1 MNIVYLK
8 NQKTLPN
15 NKISLFNPSFLYGIN
30 VFEGI
35 RGYWS
40 EIQEKL
46 KIFDLDEHLDRLYNS
61 ADIIGFNVPV
71 NKNVLKS
78 ELLSIIEE
86 ENIRENIYIRIT
98 FFIDGDKNWA
108 EQNSIERL
116 ISIRSMESSLGL
128 AKPQSLIISSYR
140 RISSNSVPPFVKAGA
155 NYLNSRYA
163 LIEAQSRGFEGAL
176 FLSQNDCISES
187 TGSCIFFVKDGVLF
201 TPSVESDILVGVTR
215 DRIIKL
221 ALSLNIPVREMLIHQ
236 SEISTF
242 EASFLV
248 GTMIELKPICTIE
261 DKHYDTS
268 HAMTNQLIKALKNYV
283 YGVGI

>member
-1 MNIVYLK
+1 MNIVYLRNK
-8 NQKTLPN
+8 KVSPQD
-15 NKISLFNPSFLYGIN
+15 KISLFNPTFLYGIN

-40 EIQEKL
+40 EIQKKL
-46 KIFDLDEHLDRLYNS
+46 KIFDIDEHLDRLYNS

-71 NKNVLKS
+71 KKNVLKS

-98 FFIDGDKNWA
+98 FFIDGDNNWA

-215 DRIIKL
+215 NRIIKL

-261 DKHYDTS
+261 DKHFDTS

>member
-1 MNIVYLK
+1 MNIVYLRNK
-8 NQKTLPN
+8 KVSPQD
-15 NKISLFNPSFLYGIN
+15 KISLFNPTFLYGIN

-40 EIQEKL
+40 EIQKKL

-98 FFIDGDKNWA
+98 FFIDGDNNWA

-215 DRIIKL
+215 NRIIKL
-221 ALSLNIPVREMLIHQ
+221 ALSLNIPVIEMLIHQ

-261 DKHYDTS
+261 DKHFDTS